1 MIKRVL
7 IYTYGD
13 QSHKAAIQAAAAFAS
28 QHDAQISGLFV
39 RPDYVGYSGFY
50 GEYPLNLAKT
60 FYDLQDDYA
69 KRTQAEFETIVSSY
83 DCRSQWHEIEQ
94 FEKKPKPSL
103 YTDVIF
109 ISQPDSESNV
119 IFNDTDFVDRLIIET
134 GLPIIIVPKLWS
146 SASFAQRPA
155 LGWKE
160 TREAAAA
167 VRHALPL
174 MRSAKQVDIV
184 TVTKQSD
191 LDQELVQGIGI
202 SEYLTEHGVKCQYF
216 YERMIE
222 SEHNE
227 SETLIRHIENN
238 KCDLIII
245 GGYGHSRFREIVLG
259 GMTRELIKNS
269 PVPVLMSH

>member
-1 MIKRVL
+1 M
-7 IYTYGD
+7 
-13 QSHKAAIQAAAAFAS
+13 
-28 QHDAQISGLFV
+28 
-39 RPDYVGYSGFY
+39 
-50 GEYPLNLAKT
+50 
-60 FYDLQDDYA
+60 
-69 KRTQAEFETIVSSY
+69 
-83 DCRSQWHEIEQ
+83 
-94 FEKKPKPSL
+94 
-103 YTDVIF
+103 IF

-134 GLPIIIVPKLWS
+134 GLPIIIVPKTWS
-146 SASFAQRPA
+146 SDGFAQHPA

-191 LDQELVQGIGI
+191 LDQELVESIGI

-222 SEHNE
+222 PEHDH
-227 SETLIRHIENN
+227 SETLIRHVKDKE
-238 KCDLIII
+238 CDLIII

-259 GMTRELIKNS
+259 GMTRDLIKNS